1 MGLDHI
7 LEKGF
12 FQIGLK
18 VGQNPLLF
26 MLFSVIVT
34 AALGYGF
41 ASMEN
46 ETRPDKQWVPS
57 GSKALIH
64 KDYVDAQWPGAQR
77 FSFWIATCKVDNTKF
92 PKGSAEEAAEKA
104 KCNLLEAKYLQ
115 RLFQLNERIMSVKVD
130 GDAIVAD
137 MDKAHGTKGER
148 PWTAWA
154 GNWTFNKYHLYEDR
168 HEDDQSKC
176 FKFGPFCGK
185 SSILDIFND
194 DKNIIGNMTDTD
206 VLNAI
211 EEYETQTTSC
221 PLTLARQDSPCVS
234 PQSWEPTA
242 SATDCKNYKT
252 PLERCNCRIA
262 SIKYCQSVCPFGSR
276 LDDCG
281 DRGCLQIQQ
290 LQLRSGAQLN
300 CSTVSST
307 GNNQGDAPTSAFEF
321 VPTKVKTLASSGK
334 DGPLRDANGKVKSA
348 SSLFGY
354 YVLNSGEIVVN
365 GEREDK
371 VGEKWEMDALCILGI
386 DANTRDDV
394 ECPGDDLL
402 EFTPQFT
409 RSLGDEF
416 GTTIRS
422 DGPSMGIA
430 IMLIIGY
437 LIINLSRFDHKY
449 SMIAMSMA
457 EVLAI
462 GMSYAAAMGMS
473 SYLNLPNNQLNLNIP
488 FLLAGLGVDDAFVI
502 GSEFQLNRLR
512 HPDMDIPNLI
522 ALTAQ
527 TGGISILITSVTDAL
542 AFLVGSATVIPVLSW
557 FCVNVG
563 IGVIFCFIFQI
574 TIFLPALALNERRV
588 LADRLDCLCCFKR
601 GCLDILCCKN
611 GKEWRNDHPTAPN
624 GCCCCCFPKSCRVK
638 PEVLDANLKRI
649 EDAKTVGEREI
660 TLAEIN
666 NGTLGS
672 LMKTYAEFITSKVGL
687 IFTGLVFLALFAFGI
702 LGATRIYKDFKLEWF
717 VPDGSYV
724 NVFFKYNNEY
734 YASGSPCSLYVYD
747 TNMFKEQKG
756 FHQLKKYMNSSKYF
770 DQDSGVTDW
779 YAKFQESA
787 TGMNATAM
795 GGIDT
800 SVDGE
805 PIYENESLFYTN
817 LHDWLTSAAGGR
829 YRNNIHW
836 NDAPCDE
843 SNQTAVTCDP
853 TKGIKE
859 ARWQATLSLA
869 ETSTGDKRY
878 ETMTSVRAEMKKMF
892 PTASAFPYSYK

>member
-1 MGLDHI
+1 MG
-7 LEKGF
+7 
-12 FQIGLK
+12 
-18 VGQNPLLF
+18 
-26 MLFSVIVT
+26 
-34 AALGYGF
+34 
-41 ASMEN
+41 
-46 ETRPDKQWVPS
+46 
-57 GSKALIH
+57 
-64 KDYVDAQWPGAQR
+64 
-77 FSFWIATCKVDNTKF
+77 
-92 PKGSAEEAAEKA
+92 
-104 KCNLLEAKYLQ
+104 
-115 RLFQLNERIMSVKVD
+115 
-130 GDAIVAD
+130 
-137 MDKAHGTKGER
+137 
-148 PWTAWA
+148 
-154 GNWTFNKYHLYEDR
+154 
-168 HEDDQSKC
+168 
-176 FKFGPFCGK
+176 
-185 SSILDIFND
+185 
-194 DKNIIGNMTDTD
+194 
-206 VLNAI
+206 
-211 EEYETQTTSC
+211 
-221 PLTLARQDSPCVS
+221 
-234 PQSWEPTA
+234 
-242 SATDCKNYKT
+242 
-252 PLERCNCRIA
+252 
-262 SIKYCQSVCPFGSR
+262 
-276 LDDCG
+276 
-281 DRGCLQIQQ
+281 
-290 LQLRSGAQLN
+290 
-300 CSTVSST
+300 
-307 GNNQGDAPTSAFEF
+307 
-321 VPTKVKTLASSGK
+321 
-334 DGPLRDANGKVKSA
+334 
-348 SSLFGY
+348 
-354 YVLNSGEIVVN
+354 N

-402 EFTPQFT
+402 EFTAQFT
-409 RSLGDEF
+409 RSLGGEF

-892 PTASAFPYSYK
+892 PTASAFPYSYNFLYWEEVGVIDVELMRNLLICGGVIICIIAILIPNFLIAAIVVVNICVSVVEILGLMHWWGVTISVTSTIYILLSVGLCVDYSAHIAHIFVISTGTARERSISALTRIGPCTFHAIISTFLAVVVLFFSKSYVFRVFFKALCLVVFIGGSHGIFLLPAILSVVGGSREPEAIESSHIKPMDQGESKAQVGKDKEGIELASRKDSIAV